1 MRSGSLVKWAE
12 QFPGRS
18 GRQEADGR
26 QRVGGKEVCR
36 GEDRHGNSER
46 EQAQERVACSIEAGG
61 LESLG
66 EGRREP
72 WGLGECRNGESWRWA
87 REGQRQRE
95 VRGNFDGG
103 CGHGRGLEPL
113 PLASLK

>member
-36 GEDRHGNSER
+36 GEDRHGNSEG
-46 EQAQERVACSIEAGG
+46 EQAKERVACSIEAGG

-72 WGLGECRNGESWRWA
+72 GVLGNAGMGRAGDGPEKDRG
-87 REGQRQRE
+87 RER
-95 VRGNFDGG
+95 
-103 CGHGRGLEPL
+103 
-113 PLASLK
+113 